1 MRTVDIYECTEDIYV
16 RTAEIFVHTA
26 DIYVCAVD
34 ICVRTDNDPA
44 RKRLHRAT
52 LTFVITIMISFHLR
66 QS

>member
-16 RTAEIFVHTA
+16 RTVEIFVHTA
-26 DIYVCAVD
+26 DIYV
-34 ICVRTDNDPA
+34 CVRTDNDPA